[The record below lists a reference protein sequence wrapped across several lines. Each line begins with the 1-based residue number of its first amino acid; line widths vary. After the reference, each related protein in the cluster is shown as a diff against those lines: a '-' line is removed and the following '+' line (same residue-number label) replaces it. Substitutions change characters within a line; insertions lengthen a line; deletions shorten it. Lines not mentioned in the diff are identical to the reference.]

1 MSTVITSV
9 DAGSPAE
16 RAGIRAGEQLL
27 MINHHEIV
35 DVLDYRFFCYDP
47 SVSLRLREADG
58 TTRHLTIEKEEG
70 EDLGLNFDTYLMDEP
85 RPCSNHCLFCFVDQ
99 MPPNMRDTLYFKDDD
114 ARLSF
119 LMGNY
124 ITLTNLTEREA
135 QRIIDLRISPI
146 NVSVQATEPQLR
158 RTLLG
163 NKDADKSLE
172 YMRAFGE
179 AGIEMNGQI
188 VVCPGWNDGEHLRRS
203 IEDLMDIGF
212 NSCSIVPVGLTK
224 FRKGLARL
232 EPVTKEKAGEIID
245 LVDEYG
251 AKCLEK
257 YSTRMFFCAD
267 EFYIKAER
275 PLPDEEYYEEYQ
287 QLDNGVGMLRSTM
300 NEFLS
305 GLEDAESGDVASFTV
320 ATGKA
325 AEPFIRQSVKNEAYS
340 ASEIA
345 ALLQARCEKLTD
357 IPEKVDFFDALPDYD
372 LAFYTNKKSKTD
384 AAVSLEMLQKVLPK
398 LEALNDWSTDGIHD
412 MLIAFAEELG
422 VKNATLMW
430 PLRIA
435 CAGKLVT
442 PGGAVEIC
450 KILGKDETIRRVK
463 CGIEKLGG

>member
-1 MSTVITSV
+1 MHRCTISHIDPDSPLRHAAHPGDRLVSINGNPIT
-9 DAGSPAE
+9 
-16 RAGIRAGEQLL
+16 
-27 MINHHEIV
+27 
-35 DVLDYRFFCYDP
+35 DVLDYKYYAYDP
-47 SVSLRLREADG
+47 ELAVCLRRPDG
-58 TTRHLTIEKEEG
+58 TEHTVHVSKPLGG
-70 EDLGLNFDTYLMDEP
+70 ELGLDFETYLMDNAHS
-85 RPCSNHCLFCFVDQ
+85 CANHCVFCFIDQ
-99 MPPNMRDTLYFKDDD
+99 MPPGMRPTLYFKDDD

-257 YSTRMFFCAD
+257 YGTRMFFCAD

-275 PLPDEEYYEEYQ
+275 PLPAEEYYEEYQ

-325 AEPFIRQSVKNEAYS
+325 AEPFIARLVAEAKKKFPQLRG
-340 ASEIA
+340 EVVGI
-345 ALLQARCEKLTD
+345 
-357 IPEKVDFFDALPDYD
+357 VNDFFGHSITVSGLVTAQDLIAQLKDRPTLGERVLIPANMLRHGEGVFLDDYTVEQVEQALGRR
-372 LAFYTNKKSKTD
+372 LTIS
-384 AAVSLEMLQKVLPK
+384 E
-398 LEALNDWSTDGIHD
+398 TDGYSLCDAI
-412 MLIAFAEELG
+412 FRQE
-422 VKNATLMW
+422 
-430 PLRIA
+430 P
-435 CAGKLVT
+435 
-442 PGGAVEIC
+442 
-450 KILGKDETIRRVK
+450 
-463 CGIEKLGG
+463 

>member
-1 MSTVITSV
+1 MKYRSVGKSGLKISEVALGSWVTDLKGTAAEDVAKETVKLAYDSGVNFFDCADAYSGGAAERFLGKTLKQYPRKELVISSKVYFPTGEGVNDRGLSRKHIFESV
-9 DAGSPAE
+9 DQTLKNMQTDYLDMYFCHRFDETTDLTETLRAMSDLVAQGKVLYYGVSEEWGS
-16 RAGIRAGEQLL
+16 
-27 MINHHEIV
+27 
-35 DVLDYRFFCYDP
+35 
-47 SVSLRLREADG
+47 
-58 TTRHLTIEKEEG
+58 
-70 EDLGLNFDTYLMDEP
+70 
-85 RPCSNHCLFCFVDQ
+85 
-99 MPPNMRDTLYFKDDD
+99 
-114 ARLSF
+114 ARL
-119 LMGNY
+119 
-124 ITLTNLTEREA
+124 EEA

-257 YSTRMFFCAD
+257 YGTRMFFCAD

-325 AEPFIRQSVKNEAYS
+325 AEPFIARLVAEAKKKFPQLRG
-340 ASEIA
+340 EVVGI
-345 ALLQARCEKLTD
+345 
-357 IPEKVDFFDALPDYD
+357 VNDFFGHSITVSGLVTAQDLIAQLKDRPTLGERVLIPANMLRHGEGVFLDDYTVEQVEQALGRR
-372 LAFYTNKKSKTD
+372 LTIS
-384 AAVSLEMLQKVLPK
+384 E
-398 LEALNDWSTDGIHD
+398 TDGYSLCDAI
-412 MLIAFAEELG
+412 FRQE
-422 VKNATLMW
+422 
-430 PLRIA
+430 P
-435 CAGKLVT
+435 
-442 PGGAVEIC
+442 
-450 KILGKDETIRRVK
+450 
-463 CGIEKLGG
+463 